1 MRNSIKFFI
10 IVLVILLAS
19 SIVLTGCMY
28 VIAAENGAAKIYD
41 MGSQISADSNIIVG
55 DDTPTP
61 QKELQRKF
69 NAMYSISEDKK
80 IITVISKEYLDE
92 FWHSNY
98 EKEII
103 NSLTTEEVYFIIQDS
118 IRIYMEYDKVVLA
131 GFASVSSNKQVAER
145 FPYIGD
151 QEVCR
156 PVTSYLDRDKIEKDI
171 YTIILYRLT
180 ALSSPKT
187 FFTGEEAILFVG
199 RNPGVYSTM
208 LPWTTFYIPNYSD
221 NTDRENILSVVG
233 QSVKTNVINID
244 LDLFGFCDKNG
255 ELISFKSKTTEQ
267 SIVIYPTD
275 EIYKYPALDGLE
287 EMKKD
292 SESNY
297 HETDVPEIEN
307 NTSYFKID
315 IQNGICYLISSDGSK
330 VEAIGFFTQNGNVYV
345 LYFDND
351 YQYLFYYIE
360 GIGFEYG
367 KAESNPLPGY
377 EFENVKPL
385 VIEKDTH
392 TSIEE

>member
-1 MRNSIKFFI
+1 AK
-10 IVLVILLAS
+10 
-19 SIVLTGCMY
+19 
-28 VIAAENGAAKIYD
+28 NGVAKVYD
-41 MGSQISADSNIIVG
+41 MGSRISADINIIVG
-55 DDTPTP
+55 DDTPTS
-61 QKELQRKF
+61 QTELQKKF
-69 NAMYSISEDKK
+69 SSMYDISEDGKT
-80 IITVISKEYLDE
+80 ISVISKEYLSE

-145 FPYIGD
+145 FPYIED

-208 LPWTTFYIPNYSD
+208 LPWTTFYIPNYSG

-244 LDLFGFCDKNG
+244 LDLFGFCDKND

-275 EIYKYPALDGLE
+275 EIYKFPALDGLE
-287 EMKKD
+287 EMNKD

-297 HETDVPEIEN
+297 HETDVPKIEN

-315 IQNGICYLISSDGSK
+315 IQNGSCYLISSDGSM
-330 VEAIGFFTQNGNVYV
+330 VEAKGFFTQNDNVYV

-385 VIEKDTH
+385 VIEKDTLK
-392 TSIEE
+392 SIGE

>member
-1 MRNSIKFFI
+1 MRNNIKFFI

-28 VIAAENGAAKIYD
+28 VIVAAKNGVAKVYD
-41 MGSQISADSNIIVG
+41 MGSRISADINIIVG
-55 DDTPTP
+55 DDTPTS
-61 QKELQRKF
+61 QTELQKKF
-69 NAMYSISEDKK
+69 SSMYDISEDGKT
-80 IITVISKEYLDE
+80 ISVISKEYLSE

-98 EKEII
+98 EKEVIH
-103 NSLTTEEVYFIIQDS
+103 SLTTEEVYFIIQDS
-118 IRIYMEYDKVVLA
+118 IRIYMEHDKVILA
-131 GFASVSSNKQVAER
+131 EFASLSSNKQVAER
-145 FPYIGD
+145 FPFVEE

-199 RNPGVYSTM
+199 MNPGVYSTM
-208 LPWTTFYIPNYSD
+208 LPWTTFYIPNYSG

-267 SIVIYPTD
+267 SIFIYPTD
-275 EIYKYPALDGLE
+275 EIYKFPALDGLE
-287 EMKKD
+287 EMNKD

-315 IQNGICYLISSDGSK
+315 IQNGSCYLISSDGSM
-330 VEAIGFFTQNGNVYV
+330 VEAKGFFTQNDNV
-345 LYFDND
+345 
-351 YQYLFYYIE
+351 
-360 GIGFEYG
+360 
-367 KAESNPLPGY
+367 
-377 EFENVKPL
+377 
-385 VIEKDTH
+385 
-392 TSIEE
+392 